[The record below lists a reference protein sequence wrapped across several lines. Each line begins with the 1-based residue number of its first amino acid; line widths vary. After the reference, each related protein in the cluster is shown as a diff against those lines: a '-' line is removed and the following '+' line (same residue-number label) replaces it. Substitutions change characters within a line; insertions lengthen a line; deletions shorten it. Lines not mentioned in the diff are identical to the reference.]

1 MKAEGNN
8 MDICKF
14 EDIIDLRDNQKLI
27 PLFTL
32 NSLLMPGEKML
43 MRVFEPRYKQ
53 MLDDVVIDDLCYG
66 HVMSNPAMT
75 MLNGWSTPFD
85 IGTLVKVG
93 EMEEQGT
100 NILYDAI
107 GRERFRI
114 ISLIEPSLPPE
125 DFGSIFPSVS
135 ELEEGYLEEDPHGKL
150 YSRALIEIL
159 PPLRGEVGLKKW
171 DNLLILWEHY
181 IKQIIDLT
189 GMNEEIKLHIGD
201 MKEIFS
207 KPVEESVWALASM
220 IIDTQEGQVSCL
232 KAEFVKEIVSIIE
245 SNLQMKMKR
254 ISIFREGNE

>member
-1 MKAEGNN
+1 
-8 MDICKF
+8 MDICNF
-14 EDIIDLRDNQKLI
+14 EDITYLQDNQKLI

-53 MLDDVVIDDLCYG
+53 MLDDVVIDDLYYG
-66 HVMSNPAMT
+66 HVMSNPAMK
-75 MLNGWSTPFD
+75 MLNSWSIPFD
-85 IGTLVKVG
+85 IGTLVKV
-93 EMEEQGT
+93 EKMEEQGT
-100 NILYDAI
+100 NIMYDAI
-107 GRERFRI
+107 GKERFRI

-135 ELEEGYLEEDPHGKL
+135 ELEERYLEEEPNGKL

-159 PPLRGEVGLKKW
+159 PPLKGEVDIIKW

-181 IKQIIDLT
+181 IKQIIDLI
-189 GMNEEIKLHIGD
+189 GISEEIKTHIGD

-207 KPVEESVWALASM
+207 NPVEESVWALASM
-220 IIDTQEGQVSCL
+220 VIDTQEGQVSCL
-232 KAEFVKEIVSIIE
+232 KAEFVKEVVSIIE

-254 ISIFREGNE
+254 ISLFREGNE

>member
-1 MKAEGNN
+1 MEV
-8 MDICKF
+8 CKF
-14 EDIIDLRDNQKLI
+14 EEITDLQDNQKII

-53 MLDDVVIDDLCYG
+53 MLDDVVIDDLSYG
-66 HVMSNPAMT
+66 HVMTNPAMT
-75 MLNGWSTPFD
+75 IMNDWSIPFD
-85 IGTLVKVG
+85 IGTLVKV
-93 EMEEQGT
+93 EKMEEQGT
-100 NILYDAI
+100 NIIYDAI
-107 GRERFRI
+107 GKERFRI

-135 ELEEGYLEEDPHGKL
+135 ELEERYLEEDPNGKL

-159 PPLRGEVGLKKW
+159 PPLRGELDITKW
-171 DNLLILWEHY
+171 DNLLTLWEHY
-181 IKQIIDLT
+181 IKQIIELT
-189 GMNEEIKLHIGD
+189 GISEEIKAHIGN
-201 MKEIFS
+201 MREIFS
-207 KPVEESVWALASM
+207 NPTEESIWSLASM
-220 IIDTQEGQVSCL
+220 VIDTQEGQVSCL

>member
-1 MKAEGNN
+1 
-8 MDICKF
+8 MDICRF
-14 EDIIDLRDNQKLI
+14 EEVTDLQDNQKLI

-53 MLDDVVIDDLCYG
+53 MLDDVVIDDLFYG

-75 MLNGWSTPFD
+75 MLNSWSIPFD
-85 IGTLVKVG
+85 IGTLVKV
-93 EMEEQGT
+93 EKMEEQGT
-100 NILYDAI
+100 NLMYDAI

-125 DFGSIFPSVS
+125 DFGSIFPSVN
-135 ELEEGYLEEDPHGKL
+135 ELEERYLDEEPNGKL

-159 PPLRGEVGLKKW
+159 PPLRGEVDMIKW
-171 DNLLILWEHY
+171 DNLLTLWEHY

-189 GMNEEIKLHIGD
+189 GISEEIKIHIED

-207 KPVEESVWALASM
+207 DPVEESVWALASM

-232 KAEFVKEIVSIIE
+232 KAEFIKEIVSIIE

-254 ISIFREGNE
+254 ISVFREGNE